1 MKRTV
6 KSSKSRGGC
15 ARCKNKHIKCD
26 ETKPSC
32 QICVAQGAECPGYAK
47 QLRWSSKHEVFAG
60 PPPQKR
66 QRTSQDSSQATSP
79 SPVNGVAV
87 SAPRPPLENGNHD
100 LQIPEVAGPTDAM
113 GLGDEIASDMF
124 GWPDMEQYGLEDLTF
139 STLFPAPSPE
149 EGRLTAFD
157 QPYLGGLYGDM
168 SQLIGSAADT
178 RSDSATGIP
187 EEAPTPDE
195 VLDNSQAAVANDQ
208 PSASRPASLLKTFY
222 RLTVPNKVPGF
233 SDDDLVSHYFN
244 HVCGIYSCFDS
255 VSNQFR
261 TLVVEKCATSSTI
274 RFTIESMAVG
284 HLANFYPHIANL
296 GNAKRGRAWK
306 SLQQDLQ
313 LLRLGKVSIDTV
325 LLALLLL
332 GLSSSWHQA
341 SNLGLQYLFIARDL
355 VQVKLQRNEQSPH
368 DDFLLDA
375 LIYWEM
381 LASFMDPVPMAAL
394 HGIKSPDL
402 TLAPRSIPITPHP
415 WTGVSSEIF
424 FVLAE
429 IGRILRRRVRNGA
442 LGDGDAEWATHLER
456 LLYKSVPPQAA
467 DVVDPQDKRTPV
479 GDLLLVAKAYRLV
492 GLLEI
497 YRAFPALFWE
507 RVSQAGPEYA
517 PRTEQSCFA
526 DELDSRLTELACHT
540 LDLVRTIP
548 ITSGACRLL
557 PLIML
562 ISGSQLR
569 LPDGEAPDA
578 TRHDEIVDARF
589 LVEQRMLVLS
599 RKYPSRPQLC
609 ALDIVKEVWD
619 RADARSPGA
628 HWIDVAHEKSWQTI
642 IS

>member
-15 ARCKNKHIKCD
+15 PRCKNKHIKCD

-32 QICVAQGAECPGYAK
+32 QICVAQGAECAGYAK
-47 QLRWSSKHEVFAG
+47 QLRWSSKHEVFAAR
-60 PPPQKR
+60 QKR
-66 QRTSQDSSQATSP
+66 QRTSQDLSQDASLSP
-79 SPVNGVAV
+79 ANGVAISTPQIPV
-87 SAPRPPLENGNHD
+87 GNGNHD
-100 LQIPEVAGPTDAM
+100 LPCPDVTGTADAM
-113 GLGDEIASDMF
+113 ELSDEIASDMF

-149 EGRLTAFD
+149 ESRLTMFD
-157 QPYLGGLYGDM
+157 QPFLGGLYGGM
-168 SQLIGSAADT
+168 SQLIDNTADA
-178 RSDSATGIP
+178 RNDSATGFL
-187 EEAPTPDE
+187 EEDSTQDE
-195 VLDNSQAAVANDQ
+195 EPVKSLTVATNHQQ
-208 PSASRPASLLKTFY
+208 PASRPASLLKTFY
-222 RLTVPNKVPGF
+222 RLKVPNKVPGF
-233 SDDDLVSHYFN
+233 CDDDLVSHYFN

-255 VSNQFR
+255 DLNQFR
-261 TLVVEKCATSSTI
+261 TLIAEKCAASSTI

-313 LLRLGKVSIDTV
+313 LLRQGKVSIDTV

-332 GLSSSWHQA
+332 GLSSSWHQP

-355 VQVKLQRNEQSPH
+355 VQVKLQRNAQSLH

-394 HGIKSPDL
+394 QGIKSPDL
-402 TLAPRSIPITPHP
+402 NFAARALPIVPHP

-442 LGDGDAEWATHLER
+442 LGDGDEEWATNLER
-456 LLYKSVPPQAA
+456 LLYKSVPPRPT
-467 DVVDPQDKRTPV
+467 DVVDPGDKRTPV
-479 GDLLLVAKAYRLV
+479 TDLLLVTKAYRLI

-497 YRAFPALFWE
+497 YRAFPTLFWG
-507 RVSQAGPEYA
+507 RVSQAGPEFP

-526 DELDSRLTELACHT
+526 DELDSRLSELACHT
-540 LDLVRTIP
+540 LDLVKTIP

-557 PLIML
+557 PLVML

-569 LPDGEAPDA
+569 LPDGEVPDA
-578 TRHDEIVDARF
+578 IRHDEIVDARY

-599 RKYPSRPQLC
+599 RKYASRPQLC
-609 ALDIVKEVWD
+609 TLDIVKEVWH